1 MKQLSTLVLIA
12 LVWVSC
18 KKDDPTPPPSPEPVA
33 VQSGTLTLK
42 VQAYD
47 SLGQKIAPMAGQR
60 VRLDASHSATTDASG
75 SVTFSD
81 LSYGDY
87 FPSVVRDF
95 WEGAPVGIHVA
106 AASTSSDVILA
117 QIAPWKAQ
125 SFTALAIRPD
135 SIIINF
141 KLDRPVPAGKQVNMA
156 LITSTANTLS
166 GNNYMCADQFFAS
179 SDNVNQLN
187 IANFARFKNLVA
199 SLDSGQVYFIKI
211 LPVSYGDYSSN
222 VIGKSL
228 LLGDNLFPPDNWLIK
243 KEWK

>member
-1 MKQLSTLVLIA
+1 MKQLFTLVLIV

-18 KKDDPTPPPSPEPVA
+18 KKEEADPSPTPTPAPV
-33 VQSGTLTLK
+33 QTGTLVLK

-47 SLGQKIAPMAGQR
+47 SLGQKLGPIAGQK
-60 VRLDASHSATTDASG
+60 VRLDATHTATTDASG
-75 SVTFSD
+75 SVSFTD
-81 LSYGDY
+81 LTYGDY
-87 FPSVVRDF
+87 FPSVVKDF
-95 WEGAPVGIHVA
+95 WEAAPVGIHVA
-106 AASTSSDVILA
+106 AAQTNSEVILA

-125 SFTALAIRPD
+125 SFSAVALRPD
-135 SIIINF
+135 SITINF

-166 GNNYMCADQFFAS
+166 GSNYMCADQFFAG
-179 SDNVNQLN
+179 SDNVIKLN

-199 SLDSGQVYFIKI
+199 SLDSGEVYFIKV